1 MFWPFVYI
9 MRDKINELL
18 YEEALQFPINRFTKS
33 DGSINRT
40 KLKQLHP
47 DFQQDALNLIFIRRA
62 VEAHGKFF
70 GYERVKYRTMQ
81 QQVEIY
87 CPDHDG
93 YFLQTARS
101 HLEGHGCRLCAHKV
115 VTRLTEYGVYTVP
128 APFHKFVV
136 DGEHIIWYN
145 KDQKLKQELK
155 KDGVRSLVKPISSTL
170 PQTVQDDVGK
180 E

>member
-1 MFWPFVYI
+1 

-18 YEEALQFPINRFTKS
+18 YEEASNFPINRFTKS

-40 KLKQLHP
+40 KLRQLHP
-47 DFQQDALNLIFIRRA
+47 DFQQDALNLIFIRKA
-62 VEAHGKFF
+62 IEVHGKFF
-70 GYERVKYRTMQ
+70 GYEKVNYRTMQ

-101 HLEGHGCRLCAHKV
+101 HLDGHGCKQCARKV

-145 KDQKLKQELK
+145 KDQTIKQELK
-155 KDGVRSLVKPISSTL
+155 KDGVHSVVKSLGSTIS
-170 PQTVQDDVGK
+170 QDIQDDLGTS
-180 E
+180 